1 MNNREYARMSLELH
15 LFFDRIMKEHSLFL
29 ELAFLDKNNNLKLVA
44 KNFQESFDS
53 ILKRIIVLANGN
65 INQEF
70 LNSMEMITK
79 DTLLAEKKTSN
90 LTGSFIDLEITNLE
104 SRLRSGMI
112 KDDFNLINNIRL
124 INRETL
130 ELIPRLIDFKK
141 DILEQ
146 VLTCKMYTTNYPLL
160 LEHIV
165 DEAKMYYTLL
175 SKIEKKEIFTRN
187 ELYQQE
193 LFWNDIME
201 EHAKFIRGLLDP
213 SEENLIKI
221 ANKYAIE
228 YQQILKNN
236 TISNLT
242 NISLD
247 ETIRFRDF
255 KIAALEGI
263 LDCKIKSIIS
273 PLLSDHVLREANHFI
288 RILKS
293 INIYRT

>member
-1 MNNREYARMSLELH
+1 MNNREYARMSLEIH

-104 SRLRSGMI
+104 SRLRSGML

-228 YQQILKNN
+228 YEQILKNN

-263 LDCKIKSIIS
+263 LGCKIKSIIS